1 MERDDVP
8 EAVNGRQV
16 VAPLT
21 MLSMTL
27 LLIFQIPLAHRR
39 YLFFTPAIVFS

>member
-27 LLIFQIPLAHRR
+27 LLIILIIPLLVNVSANM
-39 YLFFTPAIVFS
+39 I

>member
-1 MERDDVP
+1 VERDDVP

-16 VAPLT
+16 VTPLT

-27 LLIFQIPLAHRR
+27 LLIIPLLVNVSANM
-39 YLFFTPAIVFS
+39 I

>member
-1 MERDDVP
+1 VVDRDDVP

-27 LLIFQIPLAHRR
+27 LLIIPLLVNVSANM
-39 YLFFTPAIVFS
+39 I